1 MLGPIP
7 FTGLCHLLLC
17 DVRPVSTLSEFSDRH
32 LNNVDNCPLSGY
44 CVRNVERAKWDND
57 NGTQ

>member
-1 MLGPIP
+1 MLEPTP
-7 FTGLCHLLLC
+7 RTELCHLLLC
-17 DVRPVSTLSEFSDRH
+17 DVRPVSTLSEFSHLH
-32 LNNVDNCPLSGY
+32 LNNADNCALSGY